1 MRKSL
6 FLTSVIISI
15 ITFLCLLLIIPDPL
29 ITAILSSNSI
39 FSELLIYL
47 PGRELYLHSFI
58 VIVFLLS
65 GLTFS
70 QLTFQCQKAER
81 KADKKDRELLIL
93 HSTASI
99 SASSLDVN
107 DFLNDVL
114 NELLSYLGANYGFIY
129 LIKKDTGKAVLFA
142 DAEAPVRLKKALANI
157 PLDHPV
163 VVNITEMNGLSKQ
176 IKRTH
181 VLEVE
186 SDLFPEMDMDKIIA
200 IPMVARK
207 AVTGFFMFSMRQQ
220 VQLSE
225 EDAYV
230 LESVG
235 KLAGITVENIQ
246 LLENTTK
253 AYEELKSLDKMK
265 DEFVSNVT
273 HELKTPLI
281 SIKGYSEIMYEGM
294 LGDLNEKQKQ
304 GMKVIVSNSE
314 RLNRLIESLLHMNAF
329 QFKKQHVFS
338 PLSLGDVM
346 ESTIKS
352 LSLKIE
358 EKGMILNTNYEKSLH
373 FIYGNTELLKHLF
386 IYLLDN
392 AIKFSPYGSRVGI
405 WAYEESGSMHVE
417 VSDNGIGIP
426 ENQIPKVFERFYQ
439 VDGSMTRN
447 YGGNGLGLY
456 LAKNIVEIH
465 KGEIWLE
472 SREGVGTKAH
482 VLLPLYD
489 ENGQVVCKQVHTL
502 ADTPVSL

>member
-1 MRKSL
+1 LIIQDPFISALLAKHVL
-6 FLTSVIISI
+6 FSDLLISI
-15 ITFLCLLLIIPDPL
+15 SGKETYF
-29 ITAILSSNSI
+29 
-39 FSELLIYL
+39 
-47 PGRELYLHSFI
+47 HSFI
-58 VIVFLLS
+58 VIIFLLS

-99 SASSLDVN
+99 SATSLDVN
-107 DFLNDVL
+107 DFLDDVL

-129 LIKKDTGKAVLFA
+129 LVKPDIGKAILFA
-142 DAEAPVRLKKALANI
+142 DAEAPVRLKKALATI
-157 PLDHPV
+157 SLDHPV
-163 VVNITEMNGLSKQ
+163 VVNMMEMNGLPKK
-176 IKRTH
+176 IKRLH

-186 SDLFPEMDMDKIIA
+186 SDLFPDMDMDRVIA

-207 AVTGFFMFSMRQQ
+207 AVTGFFMFSMKEQL
-220 VQLSE
+220 QLSE

-246 LLENTTK
+246 LLEKTTK
-253 AYEELKSLDKMK
+253 AYEELKSLENMK

-294 LGDLNEKQKQ
+294 LGDLNEKQKH

-338 PLSLGDVM
+338 PLSLADVM
-346 ESTIKS
+346 ESAIKS
-352 LSLKIE
+352 LSSKIE
-358 EKGMILNTNYEKSLH
+358 EKGIILTTNYEKSLH
-373 FIYGNTELLKHLF
+373 FIYGNTELLKQLF
-386 IYLLDN
+386 LYLLDN
-392 AIKFSPYGSRVGI
+392 AIKFSPYGSRIGI
-405 WAYEESGSMHVE
+405 WAYEENGSMHVE

-456 LAKNIVEIH
+456 LSKNIVEIH
-465 KGEIWLE
+465 KGDIWLE

-489 ENGQVVCKQVHTL
+489 ENGQVVYKSAQAHV
-502 ADTPVSL
+502 DTPISL